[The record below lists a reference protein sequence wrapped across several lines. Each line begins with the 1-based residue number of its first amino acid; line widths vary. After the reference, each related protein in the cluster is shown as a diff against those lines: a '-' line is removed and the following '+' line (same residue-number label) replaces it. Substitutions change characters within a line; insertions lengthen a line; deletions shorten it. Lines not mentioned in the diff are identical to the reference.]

1 MAEVQAQLDR
11 RQDITISKESMK
23 DDNRGPISAGHLNL
37 QALAR
42 PGVLTQN
49 LARFFH
55 MSGRDLPART
65 QRLTRYVVDR
75 IEAGVWQ
82 YRVRILSENGKHL
95 TVESGEGN
103 RFQGI
108 DFTRYDY
115 LGLSKH
121 PAIRAAA
128 HDAIDRFGV
137 HSRSSGPLMGN
148 SPAAEQ
154 LRDATAEFLSVPHVL
169 LFPSGWSASFG
180 AITSIVRKGDY
191 VVMDE
196 LAHQSLQQGAYA
208 ATDNVRKFPHL
219 DNAGAETVLREIRA
233 ESPDAGILL
242 VTEGLYSMDGDTPD
256 LAGLVRMCRA
266 HDAGICVDISHDLG
280 ASGPGG
286 TGSLGSAGVLNEV
299 DLVCGGFS
307 KVFGTPGGFLA
318 TKHVGFFCHAGCFAG
333 SYTYAAAMSPVA
345 ASIAHAAMNVLR
357 GPEGDGLRAKLATV
371 GARAREVCTAHG
383 LTTFGTGAAIV
394 PVFIG
399 EESVARV
406 AGALAFERGI
416 LSMVLEFPVVKQ
428 HQARFRLSMGVDH
441 TEQDIGQ
448 AATVLA
454 SAIADARRIVS
465 EIRGEKNA

>member
-1 MAEVQAQLDR
+1 M
-11 RQDITISKESMK
+11 SKAYMN
-23 DDNRGPISAGHLNL
+23 DNMQRPGGAGRLNL

-55 MSGRDLPART
+55 MSGRDLPGRT
-65 QRLTRYVVDR
+65 QRLLRYVMDR
-75 IEAGVWQ
+75 MEAGVWQ

-115 LGLSKH
+115 LGLTKH

-128 HDAIDRFGV
+128 HEAIDRFGV
-137 HSRSSGPLMGN
+137 HSCSSGPLMGN
-148 SPAAEQ
+148 SPASEQ
-154 LRDATAEFLSVPHVL
+154 LRDATAEFLGIPYVL

-219 DNAGAETVLREIRA
+219 DNTGAEAVLREIRA
-233 ESPDAGILL
+233 EAPDAGILL

-256 LAGLVRMCRA
+256 LAALVKICRA
-266 HDAGICVDISHDLG
+266 YEASICVDVSHDLG
-280 ASGPGG
+280 GSGPGG
-286 TGSLGSAGVLNEV
+286 TGSLGSAGVLDEV
-299 DLVCGGFS
+299 DMVCGGFS

-345 ASIAHAAMNVLR
+345 ASIAHAAMKILR
-357 GPEGDGLRAKLATV
+357 GPEGDELRGKLATV
-371 GARAREVCTAHG
+371 GARAHQICAASG

-394 PVFIG
+394 PILIG
-399 EESVARV
+399 PESVARV
-406 AGALAFERGI
+406 AGALAFERGV

-428 HQARFRLSMGVDH
+428 HQARFRLSMSVNH
-441 TEQDIGQ
+441 TEQDIQQ
-448 AATVLA
+448 AAPVLV
-454 SAIADARRIVS
+454 SAIADARRIVG